1 MAGLPKYSKLESTS
15 TAEALDVEILPR
27 LSDNSEFYY
36 PAQSKKRLLL
46 HIVSYTLLISS
57 NIVFFG
63 LWVREHYLLS
73 QNVSDPDCIRP
84 KLSFSAPAYDGA
96 ISYERRR
103 LFRPLIDNP
112 FTGPPRP
119 ELDAA
124 YAKILEPMT
133 TRITNEEH
141 AHANLGT
148 TTLALGDGS
157 GYVGEMSV
165 FHELHCIKRIR
176 RHLNLD
182 YYYPG
187 LTGDELER
195 ENVHSDHCLEYWR
208 EAAMCRGDAT
218 MATMFWRDAV
228 PTSRAWSD
236 HECINWNA
244 FDTWA
249 RSRSLNMTDPSILN
263 QTGRFDWIS
272 TPDGRTVLRSDPTVE
287 VFHP

>member
-1 MAGLPKYSKLESTS
+1 METLQKYSKLGSETPV
-15 TAEALDVEILPR
+15 EAQDVEGSLHS
-27 LSDNSEFYY
+27 SDT
-36 PAQSKKRLLL
+36 A
-46 HIVSYTLLISS
+46 
-57 NIVFFG
+57 
-63 LWVREHYLLS
+63 
-73 QNVSDPDCIRP
+73 
-84 KLSFSAPAYDGA
+84 APAFDGA
-96 ISYERRR
+96 IKYERRR
-103 LFRPLIDNP
+103 LFRPLVDNP
-112 FTGPPRP
+112 FTGSPRP

-141 AHANLGT
+141 DHANLGT
-148 TTLALGDGS
+148 TTLALKDGS

-182 YYYPG
+182 HYYPG
-187 LTGDELER
+187 LTGKDLER
-195 ENVHSDHCLEYWR
+195 ENVHADHCLEYWR
-208 EAAMCRGDAT
+208 EAAMCRADAT

-236 HECINWNA
+236 HECVNWES
-244 FDTWA
+244 FDKWA

-263 QTGRFDWIS
+263 QTGRYDWIS
-272 TPDGRTVLRSDPTVE
+272 TPDGRTVLRENPEIE